1 MNATEFFLHGG
12 LESGPA
18 GWTDDEAWQVHGR
31 ADHCGLREHEA
42 GAKTADL
49 APKHGISEATLYN
62 WKSKY
67 GGMDVNVQNIN
78 GNVYVTYAPA
88 ERPAQGLN
96 SKAVSITERRRAI
109 VPVVVPEPPQ

>member
-1 MNATEFFLHGG
+1 
-12 LESGPA
+12 
-18 GWTDDEAWQVHGR
+18 
-31 ADHCGLREHEA
+31 
-42 GAKTADL
+42 
-49 APKHGISEATLYN
+49 
-62 WKSKY
+62 
-67 GGMDVNVQNIN
+67 MDVNVQNIN